1 MFLTFSISFSMLLL
15 QFLSLFLEKI
25 AIFCYIRFM
34 PSFDIV
40 SKVNMQ
46 EVDNAVN
53 QAKREI
59 ETRYDFK
66 GSRCSISLL
75 KNEIEIIADND
86 FKLNQVLEVLKA
98 KAVKRGINLKSLVPG
113 KIEKASGDTV
123 RQKISIKQ
131 GLSQEEA
138 KELSKIIKDTK
149 LKVQTQIMGDE
160 LRVSGKKIDDLQ
172 SVIAHLKSIDY
183 KVPLQ
188 FTNYRD

>member
-1 MFLTFSISFSMLLL
+1 
-15 QFLSLFLEKI
+15 
-25 AIFCYIRFM
+25 M

-53 QAKREI
+53 QAKKEI

-66 GSRCSISLL
+66 GSKCSITFN

-98 KAVKRGINLKSLVPG
+98 KMVKRGVQLKALVLG
-113 KIEKASGDTV
+113 KIEKASGDTL
-123 RQKISIKQ
+123 RQKITIKQ
-131 GLSQEEA
+131 GLTQEEA
-138 KELSKIIKDTK
+138 KELSKIIKELK

-172 SVIAHLKSIDY
+172 AVIANLKSIDF

-188 FTNYRD
+188 FVNYRD

>member
-1 MFLTFSISFSMLLL
+1 
-15 QFLSLFLEKI
+15 
-25 AIFCYIRFM
+25 M

-66 GSRCSISLL
+66 GSKCSITFL

-113 KIEKASGDTV
+113 KVEKASGDTV

-172 SVIAHLKSIDY
+172 AVIAHLKTIDY
-183 KVPLQ
+183 KIPLQ

>member
-1 MFLTFSISFSMLLL
+1 
-15 QFLSLFLEKI
+15 
-25 AIFCYIRFM
+25 M

-66 GSRCSISLL
+66 GSKCSITLL

-86 FKLNQVLEVLKA
+86 FKLNQVLEVLKT

-113 KIEKASGDTV
+113 KVEKASGDTV

-172 SVIAHLKSIDY
+172 AVIAHLKTIDY
-183 KVPLQ
+183 KIPLQ

>member
-1 MFLTFSISFSMLLL
+1 
-15 QFLSLFLEKI
+15 
-25 AIFCYIRFM
+25 M

-66 GSRCSISLL
+66 GSKCSITLQ

>member
-1 MFLTFSISFSMLLL
+1 
-15 QFLSLFLEKI
+15 
-25 AIFCYIRFM
+25 M

-53 QAKREI
+53 QTKREI

-66 GSRCSISLL
+66 GSKCSITLL

-113 KIEKASGDTV
+113 KIEKASGDTL

-149 LKVQTQIMGDE
+149 LKVQTQILGEE
-160 LRVSGKKIDDLQ
+160 LRVSGKKKDDLQ
-172 SVIAHLKSIDY
+172 EVIAHLKSIDY

>member
-1 MFLTFSISFSMLLL
+1 
-15 QFLSLFLEKI
+15 
-25 AIFCYIRFM
+25 M

-66 GSRCSISLL
+66 GSKCSITLL

-123 RQKISIKQ
+123 RQKIAIKQ

-172 SVIAHLKSIDY
+172 AVIAHLKSIDY

>member
-1 MFLTFSISFSMLLL
+1 
-15 QFLSLFLEKI
+15 
-25 AIFCYIRFM
+25 M

>member
-1 MFLTFSISFSMLLL
+1 
-15 QFLSLFLEKI
+15 
-25 AIFCYIRFM
+25 M

-53 QAKREI
+53 QAKKEI

-66 GSRCSISLL
+66 GSKCSITLN

-98 KAVKRGINLKSLVPG
+98 KMVKRGVPLKALVLG
-113 KIEKASGDTV
+113 KIEKASGDTL
-123 RQKISIKQ
+123 RQKITIKQ

-138 KELSKIIKDTK
+138 KELSKIIKELK

-172 SVIAHLKSIDY
+172 AVIAHLKSIDF

-188 FTNYRD
+188 FVNYRD

>member
-1 MFLTFSISFSMLLL
+1 
-15 QFLSLFLEKI
+15 
-25 AIFCYIRFM
+25 M

-46 EVDNAVN
+46 EIDNAVN

-66 GSRCSISLL
+66 GSKCSITLL

-98 KAVKRGINLKSLVPG
+98 KAVKRGVNLKSLVPG

-131 GLSQEEA
+131 GLTQEEA
-138 KELSKIIKDTK
+138 KEISKIIKDTK
-149 LKVQTQIMGDE
+149 LKVQAQIMGDE

-172 SVIAHLKSIDY
+172 AVIAHLKSIDY

>member
-1 MFLTFSISFSMLLL
+1 
-15 QFLSLFLEKI
+15 
-25 AIFCYIRFM
+25 M

-66 GSRCSISLL
+66 GSKCSITLL

-113 KIEKASGDTV
+113 KVEKASGDTV

-172 SVIAHLKSIDY
+172 AVIAHLKSIDY

>member
-1 MFLTFSISFSMLLL
+1 
-15 QFLSLFLEKI
+15 
-25 AIFCYIRFM
+25 M

-66 GSRCSISLL
+66 GSKCSITLL

-113 KIEKASGDTV
+113 KVEKASGDTV

-149 LKVQTQIMGDE
+149 LRVQTQIMGDE

-172 SVIAHLKSIDY
+172 AVIAHLKSIDY

>member
-1 MFLTFSISFSMLLL
+1 
-15 QFLSLFLEKI
+15 
-25 AIFCYIRFM
+25 M

-66 GSRCSISLL
+66 GSKCSITLL
-75 KNEIEIIADND
+75 KSEIEIIADND

-113 KIEKASGDTV
+113 KVEKASGDTV

-172 SVIAHLKSIDY
+172 AVITHLKSIDY

>member
-1 MFLTFSISFSMLLL
+1 
-15 QFLSLFLEKI
+15 
-25 AIFCYIRFM
+25 M

-66 GSRCSISLL
+66 GSKCSISLQ

-86 FKLNQVLEVLKA
+86 FKLEQVLEVLRA
-98 KAVKRGINLKSLVPG
+98 KAVKRGISLKSLVLG

-123 RQKISIKQ
+123 RQKIVIKQ

-149 LKVQTQIMGDE
+149 LRVQTQILGDE

-172 SVIAHLKSIDY
+172 AIISHLKSIDY

>member
-1 MFLTFSISFSMLLL
+1 
-15 QFLSLFLEKI
+15 
-25 AIFCYIRFM
+25 M

-66 GSRCSISLL
+66 GSKCSITLQ

-138 KELSKIIKDTK
+138 KEISKIIKDTK

>member
-1 MFLTFSISFSMLLL
+1 
-15 QFLSLFLEKI
+15 
-25 AIFCYIRFM
+25 M

-66 GSRCSISLL
+66 GSKCSITLL

-113 KIEKASGDTV
+113 KVEKASGDTV

-172 SVIAHLKSIDY
+172 AVITHLKSIDY
-183 KVPLQ
+183 KVSLQ